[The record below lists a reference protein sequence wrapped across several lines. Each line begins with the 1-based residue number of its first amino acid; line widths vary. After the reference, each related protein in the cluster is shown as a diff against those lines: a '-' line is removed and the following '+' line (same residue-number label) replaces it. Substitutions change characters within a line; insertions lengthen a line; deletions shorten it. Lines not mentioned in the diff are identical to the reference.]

1 MILGIGVDICNV
13 GRLGALRQKYGAR
26 FLDRVFTPIEQE
38 RCGDGPA
45 CDERYAARFAAKEA
59 VMKAFGTGWG
69 SGVNFADIEVRTED
83 SGQPLVTL
91 CGDAKLLSEKRGVTA
106 IHISL
111 SHERD
116 NAIAFVVLEG

>member
-1 MILGIGVDICNV
+1 MDICNV
-13 GRLGALRQKYGAR
+13 ERLGRLRQKYGAR
-26 FLDRVFTPIEQE
+26 FLDRVFTGVEQE
-38 RCGDGPA
+38 RCGEGPA

-69 SGVNFADIEVRTED
+69 SGVNFADIEVRTAD
-83 SGQPLVTL
+83 NGRPHVTL
-91 CGDAKLLSEKRGVTA
+91 SGGAERLASQRGITG